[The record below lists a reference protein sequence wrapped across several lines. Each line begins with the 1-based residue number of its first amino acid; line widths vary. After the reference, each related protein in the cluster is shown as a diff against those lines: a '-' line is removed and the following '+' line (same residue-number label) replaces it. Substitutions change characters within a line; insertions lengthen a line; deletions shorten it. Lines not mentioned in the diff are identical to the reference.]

1 MKSENDLT
9 LDYYN
14 KKTTE
19 FFDETVIADVSPL
32 HERFLK
38 NIPEHGRILD
48 FGCGSG
54 RDTKFFKDMGYE
66 VDAIDGSSE
75 LAKKATEYSGVEVR
89 CMDFF
94 DLSEKDRYDGIWACA
109 SLLHVEK
116 NRLAEIIGILRDAL
130 VPGGVLYMSFK
141 YGDFAGVRD
150 ERCFL
155 DLNEAS
161 LDEIIAEVTGIEVVD
176 QWFSQDVRRGKDVDW
191 LNEIV
196 RKL

>member
-1 MKSENDLT
+1 MIFENEIILANATKTESLHLCYNDNLELRVSWNMKSENDLT

-38 NIPEHGRILD
+38 YNPEHGRILD

-75 LAKKATEYSGVEVR
+75 LAKMATEYSGVEVR

-94 DLSEKDRYDGIWACA
+94 NLSF
-109 SLLHVEK
+109 
-116 NRLAEIIGILRDAL
+116 
-130 VPGGVLYMSFK
+130 M
-141 YGDFAGVRD
+141 
-150 ERCFL
+150 
-155 DLNEAS
+155 
-161 LDEIIAEVTGIEVVD
+161 
-176 QWFSQDVRRGKDVDW
+176 
-191 LNEIV
+191 
-196 RKL
+196 